1 MAIFISC
8 GKCPPVTHQVVFE
21 VLRHPAGRSMSFLY
35 GRLTVDGPALER
47 IASGVAGGRIGARH
61 APSDLREGAGAKW
74 SIQNDELVFR
84 RQMPGAGTVIHEAVH
99 GLQDEIRYP
108 RGVTEA
114 EAIANVAEAYY
125 RLLRAKIDFGSYAKE
140 LASIKAGSP
149 IDSAAADV
157 VVRMSMVTRSYTHLV
172 PADIRAVEQAI
183 ANHDLYKDKADA
195 YQFNGIRP

>member
-1 MAIFISC
+1 MALFISC
-8 GKCPPVTHQVVFE
+8 GKCPPVTHQVVLE

-35 GRLTVDGPALER
+35 GRLEVDGPALER
-47 IASGVAGGRIGARH
+47 IASGVASGRIGARH
-61 APSDLREGAGAKW
+61 APGDLNKGAGAKW

-84 RQMPGAGTVIHEAVH
+84 QQMPGGGVVIHEAVH

-108 RGVTEA
+108 QSVTEA

-125 RLLRAKIDFGSYAKE
+125 RLLRAKIDFGSYARE
-140 LASIKAGSP
+140 LAAIRAGSA

-157 VVRMSMVTRSYTHLV
+157 VIRMSMVTRTYTNLV
-172 PADIRAVEQAI
+172 PADIRAVQEAI
-183 ANHDLYKDKADA
+183 ANHDLYKNKGDA